1 MLGLLPRKIE
11 FHQCLWIL
19 GSVGEVFEVLSL
31 DDFGPTGEL
40 WSSVVVP
47 PHETLEIFK
56 NLFLCK
62 LPIKNCIKWN
72 QWLKVNCG
80 IIKFVK
86 SQTFFR
92 IEITNDSWELIISIL
107 DSYHVDFLPISR
119 RNFRSEIG
127 LENSSK
133 NQVVEKFLDIF
144 RFFSIFSD
152 QEWGEI
158 LEKFSAE
165 FHENQFFSIFPDIGS
180 CSWIFNPI
188 NKYLKRSD

>member
-1 MLGLLPRKIE
+1 MSLNPRLCRWGFWSPK
-11 FHQCLWIL
+11 FRWLRTNRGAL
-19 GSVGEVFEVLSL
+19 VVSGR
-31 DDFGPTGEL
+31 PAP
-40 WSSVVVP
+40 WSSGN
-47 PHETLEIFK
+47 IK

-152 QEWGEI
+152 HEWGGL
-158 LEKFSAE
+158 LEKFSSSWPFFD
-165 FHENQFFSIFPDIGS
+165 FHGFRIQFMDFESNQ
-180 CSWIFNPI
+180 
-188 NKYLKRSD
+188 